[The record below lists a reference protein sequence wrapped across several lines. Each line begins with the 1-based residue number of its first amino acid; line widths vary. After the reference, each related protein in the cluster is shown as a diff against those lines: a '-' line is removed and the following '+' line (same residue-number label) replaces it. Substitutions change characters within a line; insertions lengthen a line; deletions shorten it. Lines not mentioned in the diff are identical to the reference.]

1 MPAYCSCGTE
11 LVPDALFCHK
21 CGKPQ
26 REIAAVE
33 TEPVSEPETPVA
45 PIAPLPVQAVEPPPV
60 NFHNRLAIQ
69 IGLIMAILAT
79 LASFLVYINWLAA
92 GFFTAFIY
100 GRRTGYSLNTQA
112 GVRLGWITGILMFVI
127 MTVILTGAVL
137 FISGGGMAGLPAEV
151 KAALDPRMQE
161 ALKALQSGPAIA
173 EMVVMLFVFTTL
185 LSMAGGA
192 LGARFGSRGR

>member
-11 LVPDALFCHK
+11 LVPDATFCHK

-26 REIAAVE
+26 REIAVE
-33 TEPVSEPETPVA
+33 TEVVSEPESPVPPVA
-45 PIAPLPVQAVEPPPV
+45 PPVVQQVEPPPV

-92 GFFTAFIY
+92 GFFTVLIY
-100 GRRTGYSLNTQA
+100 RRRTGYPLTLQN
-112 GVRLGWITGILMFVI
+112 GVRLGWITGILIFVI
-127 MTVILTGAVL
+127 MTVILTASVA
-137 FISGGGMAGLPAEV
+137 FINAGGLAGLPAEV
-151 KAALDPRMQE
+151 KNALDPRVQE
-161 ALKALQSGPAIA
+161 GLRQLQSGPAVA
-173 EMVVMLFVFTTL
+173 QMMVVLFVFSTL

-192 LGARFGSRGR
+192 LGAKFFSRGR